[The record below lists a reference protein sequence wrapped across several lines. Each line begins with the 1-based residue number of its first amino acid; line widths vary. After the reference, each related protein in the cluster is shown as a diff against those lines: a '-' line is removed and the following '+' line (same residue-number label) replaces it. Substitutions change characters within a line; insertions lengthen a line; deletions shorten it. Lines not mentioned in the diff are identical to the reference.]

1 MEQWEKNQK
10 ANEVKR
16 KAAAISN
23 RKRLKAETVE
33 AIDNLLKVAGSIHW
47 DAVEGLS
54 YGHLTLSFTD
64 LVELKNQADK
74 VAKEFKLEGDQI

>member
-1 MEQWEKNQK
+1 MEQWEKVQK
-10 ANEVKR
+10 ANEAKR
-16 KAAAISN
+16 KAEATSN

-33 AIDNLLKVAGSIHW
+33 GIDSLLKVISSIHF

-64 LVELKNQADK
+64 LVELKKHGD
-74 VAKEFKLEGDQI
+74 VLAKAFKLDGGEV

>member
-1 MEQWEKNQK
+1 MQQWEKIRK
-10 ANEVKR
+10 AEEAKR
-16 KAAAISN
+16 KTTAISN

-64 LVELKNQADK
+64 LVELKSQADK

>member
-1 MEQWEKNQK
+1 MEQWEKTQK
-10 ANEVKR
+10 ANEAKR

-23 RKRLKAETVE
+23 RKRPKAETVE

-54 YGHLTLSFTD
+54 YGHLALSFTD